1 MESRPGLAQ
10 YDQAAVDRHRK
21 SPEAFLSH
29 PVFGLAFA
37 MRLFNPYARALYL
50 EIMHLAAKFAYPRA
64 SHDLELVSSALT
76 SRLVTYRQRTYKTPP
91 IRER

>member
-10 YDQAAVDRHRK
+10 YDRATVDRHRK
-21 SPEAFLSH
+21 SPGAFLFR

-37 MRLFNPYARALYL
+37 MRLFDPYVRALYL
-50 EIMHLAAKFAYPRA
+50 EIMHLASEAAYPRA
-64 SHDLELVSSALT
+64 SHDFELVSSALI
-76 SRLVTYRQRTYKTPP
+76 SRLVTYRQSTYKTPP